1 MIRGAAANAR
11 YFFSEAFRSIRENLA
26 TTVFTSITLGL
37 TLAIFTLFLFVFINL
52 NKSVTALGDKVHILV
67 YIRDAALSSPASDTR
82 GQAGEKTFRG
92 DALGVRGV
100 KDAVFVSKEKALGI
114 LRQAMKG
121 HEAALEGIDAGV
133 LPASIEIRVA
143 DAYLEPAMFMT
154 VVEGLKRLSWAED
167 VQWGREWLK
176 KFSALL
182 RFIEIGALFIGVFL
196 AASTVFIITN
206 TIRLAVYAR
215 QSDIEVMRLIGASRA
230 FIILPFFIEG
240 VIFGAAGG
248 ALSLGILELA
258 RAVLA
263 ANVPAYFSFIL
274 DMPLTLSAVAAVLV
288 FTGVFMGALG
298 SFISTERFLKS

>member
-37 TLAIFTLFLFVFINL
+37 TLAIFTLFLFVFINID
-52 NKSVTALGDKVHILV
+52 KSVTAQGDKVHILV
-67 YIRDAALSSPASDTR
+67 YIRDAALSS
-82 GQAGEKTFRG
+82 GEKTFRG

-100 KDAVFVSKEKALGI
+100 KDAAFVSKEKALGI

-196 AASTVFIITN
+196 AASTIFIITN

-240 VIFGAAGG
+240 AIFGAAGG
-248 ALSLGILELA
+248 ALSLGMLELA
-258 RAVLA
+258 RGVLA
-263 ANVPAYFSFIL
+263 ANVPAYFSFML
-274 DMPLTLSAVAAVLV
+274 DMPLTPAAVAAILV

>member
-1 MIRGAAANAR
+1 MIRGAAANVR

-26 TTVFTSITLGL
+26 TTVFTAVTLGL

-52 NKSVTALGDKVHILV
+52 NKSAAAMGDKVHILV
-67 YIRDAALSSPASDTR
+67 YIRDAALSSPSA
-82 GQAGEKTFRG
+82 EKTFRG

-100 KDAVFVSKEKALGI
+100 KDAAFVSKEKALGI

-143 DAYLEPAMFMT
+143 DAYLDPAMFVT
-154 VVEGLKRLSWAED
+154 VVDGLKRLSWAED
-167 VQWGREWLK
+167 VQWGREWLR

-182 RFIEIGALFIGVFL
+182 RFIGLGALFIGVFL
-196 AASTVFIITN
+196 AASTIFIITN

-215 QSDIEVMRLIGASRA
+215 QNDIEVLRLIGASKA

-240 VIFGAAGG
+240 VLFGAVGG
-248 ALSLGILELA
+248 ALSFGILELA
-258 RAVLA
+258 RRVLA
-263 ANVPAYFSFIL
+263 ANVPSFLGFIL
-274 DMPLTLSAVAAVLV
+274 DMPLPLSAVAAILIL
-288 FTGVFMGALG
+288 TGVFMGALG

>member
-11 YFFSEAFRSIRENLA
+11 YFFSEALRSVRENLA
-26 TTVFTSITLGL
+26 TTVFTSVTLGL

-52 NKSVTALGDKVHILV
+52 NKSVTTLGDRAHILV
-67 YIRDAALSSPASDTR
+67 YIRDGALSSPSSS
-82 GQAGEKTFRG
+82 GEKTFRSG
-92 DALGVRGV
+92 ALGVPGV
-100 KDAVFVSKEKALGI
+100 KDAAFISKEKALGI
-114 LRQAMKG
+114 LKQAMKG
-121 HEAALEGIDAGV
+121 HEAALEGIDASV
-133 LPASIEIRVA
+133 LPASVEIRVA

-154 VVEGLKRLSWAED
+154 VVEGLKKLPWAED

-182 RFIEIGALFIGVFL
+182 RFIELAALFIGVFL
-196 AASTVFIITN
+196 AASTIFIITN

-215 QSDIEVMRLIGASRA
+215 QGDIEVMRLIGASKA

-240 VIFGAAGG
+240 VMFGAVGG
-248 ALSLGILELA
+248 ALSFGILELA
-258 RAVLA
+258 RSVLA
-263 ANVPAYFSFIL
+263 ANVPEYFGFIL
-274 DMPLTLSAVAAVLV
+274 DMPLPLSSVAVILI